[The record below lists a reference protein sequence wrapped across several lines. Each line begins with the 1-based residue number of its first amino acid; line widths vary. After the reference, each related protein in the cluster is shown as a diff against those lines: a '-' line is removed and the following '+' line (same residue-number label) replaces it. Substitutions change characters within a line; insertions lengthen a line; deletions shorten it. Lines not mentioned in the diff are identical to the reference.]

1 MNILKILKKSR
12 VVYRYA
18 DKHTFD
24 SYQILWEEYRLFGV
38 LILKKE
44 LDREIIPNWASMQVT
59 FLGST
64 EWRSRLLRDLYEI

>member
-1 MNILKILKKSR
+1 MNISNIFKKSR
-12 VVYRYA
+12 VVYRYV
-18 DKHTFD
+18 DKQSFD
-24 SYQILWEEYRLFGV
+24 SCQILWEEYRLFGV